1 MLAEPGERDPAGG
14 RTAREPWCLRKPGPS
29 ATMTWER
36 RIEEMNVDTNGA
48 SRQRLRLSSGTEL
61 SFITAGEA
69 SKPAVLLPH
78 GTPNSARMF
87 WEVAPALG

>member
-1 MLAEPGERDPAGG
+1 VNVGRQEPQPEYGPVICQRGICAQSDADGRSTMAEHNSA
-14 RTAREPWCLRKPGPS
+14 S
-29 ATMTWER
+29 AT
-36 RIEEMNVDTNGA
+36 
-48 SRQRLRLSSGTEL
+48 RQRIPVSDGTEL